1 MLVCTSTVSLHSLC
15 FLPCPLPRP
24 PQEALAAQERL
35 QAVNSGLQ
43 QRLAEY
49 FQRKK
54 GEEVTD
60 PGRSVTDQE
69 KRYLQCLG
77 EGVEL

>member
-1 MLVCTSTVSLHSLC
+1 M
-15 FLPCPLPRP
+15 
-24 PQEALAAQERL
+24 
-35 QAVNSGLQ
+35 NSGLQ
-43 QRLAEY
+43 RRLAEY

-54 GEEVTD
+54 GEEVSD

-77 EGVEL
+77 EGVRVVGL